1 MILKNV
7 DITLEI
13 GDKVDKL
20 ATFFPNIYIGK
31 NKPDKIAKT
40 LITKFKIFVTI
51 SSLFNN
57 TQKAPPN
64 VIEKVTKAKSSNKL

>member
-1 MILKNV
+1 MILKKV

-13 GDKVDKL
+13 GDKEDKL
-20 ATFFPNIYIGK
+20 AIFLPKIYIGK

-40 LITKFKIFVTI
+40 LITRFKIFVAI
-51 SSLFNN
+51 SSLFSN

-64 VIEKVTKAKSSNKL
+64 VIEKITKTKSRSKL

>member
-1 MILKNV
+1 MILKKV
-7 DITLEI
+7 DVTFEI
-13 GDKVDKL
+13 GDKADKL
-20 ATFFPNIYIGK
+20 AIFSPKIYIGK

-40 LITKFKIFVTI
+40 LITRFKIFVTI

-64 VIEKVTKAKSSNKL
+64 VIEKITKAKSSNKL

>member
-40 LITKFKIFVTI
+40 LITRFKIFY
-51 SSLFNN
+51 L
-57 TQKAPPN
+57 
-64 VIEKVTKAKSSNKL
+64 